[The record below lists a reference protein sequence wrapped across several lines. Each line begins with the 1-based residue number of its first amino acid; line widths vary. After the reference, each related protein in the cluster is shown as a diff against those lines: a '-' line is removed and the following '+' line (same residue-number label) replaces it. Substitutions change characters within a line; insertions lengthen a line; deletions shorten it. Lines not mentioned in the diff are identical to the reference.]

1 MGKYDS
7 FLDSPAPSPAG
18 KYDSFLDD
26 GLATSDA
33 GGGFMP
39 AAKQAIGA
47 GIKGLG
53 QAATDFIP
61 GVEKGN
67 ALSSY
72 GQSVIDANPTAIRS
86 LGDIA
91 DKPLKAITEATG
103 NAGGSMASMLG
114 ARGVGM
120 AMTAKIG
127 RASCRERV

>member
-1 MGKYDS
+1 MAKLISYEEATRAT
-7 FLDSPAPSPAG
+7 PP
-18 KYDSFLDD
+18 DD
-26 GLATSDA
+26 GLISYEEATGA
-33 GGGFMP
+33 TPENQTGGFMP

-61 GVEKGN
+61 GVEKDN

-91 DKPLKAITEATG
+91 DKPWTAVKEATG
-103 NAGGSMASMLG
+103 NAG
-114 ARGVGM
+114 
-120 AMTAKIG
+120 
-127 RASCRERV
+127 